1 MIRLTKIRLKDIDRV
16 LPDRAELDK
25 LRTILENNF
34 HTKDILFEYEDD
46 GKEVKDGKGDR
57 E

>member
-16 LPDRAELDK
+16 LPDRAALDK

-34 HTKDILFEYEDD
+34 HTKDILFEYEDA
-46 GKEVKDGKGDR
+46 GREVKDGKGDR